1 MTPMQ
6 QLFLGAG
13 TSKKTY
19 LDDVFSTF
27 LYQGNGGANQI
38 VNGIDNTK
46 ESMVWLKNRGATAH
60 NLLIDTIRG
69 GTSYFFSDTNAASA
83 TDNGYHINT
92 FNNNG
97 FTLQNSGSGS
107 NANTNTFASFNF
119 KSTPGFF
126 DCVSYTGSGS
136 TQQIAHGLKCIP
148 GCYMIKCTSHG
159 GSWMVYHR
167 QVNSAAGTASTSAA
181 NFRLMLDG
189 TSNAQDDNV
198 FGDTAPTATHFTAGS
213 SHAETNQSGRT
224 YMCYL
229 FGGGESSAAAATSCN
244 FLGASSDGND
254 NKIWV
259 GNASNKTA
267 DLVYGTGDFTWE
279 AWFNPVDSSNAYKRI
294 IHHGHEWNQNNT
306 VGLMWDHTSY
316 NNTLTF
322 WSYALNSSAPI
333 LTSKAHAFQGSW
345 NHVAVTRSSGT
356 FRLFVNG
363 TLESTNTSYSASVEG
378 SETTNYATIG
388 ATHNL
393 NQQECFRGNISNVR
407 IVKGTAVY
415 TSSFRPPTEPLTNI
429 TNTKLLC
436 CNGSSTTSATVT
448 PKTLVSDATVT
459 INTSNSPFDDPNG
472 FVIGEEENENII
484 KTGSYIGFGG
494 GGSGSHIDVHLGWE
508 PQWIIVKNASAT
520 SGWNLFNSMSGV
532 PTGGLSEQLAPN
544 TTAAENN
551 YNVNQLDFTSTGFR
565 VNIEGNSEM
574 NQADS
579 THIFI
584 AIRREDPRV
593 ARSIDDATKVFA
605 MDTGNSSATQ
615 AFTSGFPVDFAFNK
629 RPATQSQYEW
639 EVGARL
645 MQGKFLYT
653 WKSDAEISYS
663 DGKFDDNTGWLPNNG
678 YNTTWQSW
686 MWKRHAGFDVVTDTS
701 AQWVRHSLNRVPEMV
716 LIKHRTVA
724 ENWFVWHKDLNGGGS
739 NSIGYFL
746 GLNGSAAQANSGN
759 VCPIGNTLPTATA
772 FQSDSDSAVR
782 NANCI
787 AFLFASVDGISKVG
801 SYTGNGNGSSGI
813 TVTTGFQLRFLIIK
827 RADGTGSWFV
837 MDSLRGMSNSG
848 DEKLLKLNSSDAQL
862 SDNIGNTSS
871 TGFTITST
879 SASFNANGG
888 KYIYYCHA

>member
-1 MTPMQ
+1 M
-6 QLFLGAG
+6 LGVGAK
-13 TSKKTY
+13 KKTY
-19 LDDVFSTF
+19 LDDVFNNYFWSGNST
-27 LYQGNGGANQI
+27 
-38 VNGIDNTK
+38 DNRAINVGFNYAS
-46 ESMVWLKNRGATAH
+46 EEGLVWIKNRQDTDPH
-60 NLLIDTIRG
+60 CLFDTIRG
-69 GTSYFFSDTNAASA
+69 ANKRLAS
-83 TDNGYHINT
+83 
-92 FNNNG
+92 
-97 FTLQNSGSGS
+97 
-107 NANTNTFASFNF
+107 NTNSAETTTSVELKSFTSTGYTLGTDGTVNGNTKPFASWNF

-148 GCYMIKCTSHG
+148 GCYMIKNTSNG

-189 TSNAQDDNV
+189 TSNAVDDNV
-198 FGDTAPTATHFTAGS
+198 FGDTAPTATHFTAGG
-213 SHAETNQSGRT
+213 SHQETNQSGHT
-224 YMCYL
+224 YICYL

-244 FLGASSDGND
+244 FLGASSDSND

-259 GNASNKTA
+259 GNASDKTS
-267 DLVYGTGDFTWE
+267 DFVYGTGDFTWE

-306 VGLMWDHTSY
+306 VALMWDHTSY

-363 TLESTNTSYSASVEG
+363 TLESTNTGLSNSIEG
-378 SETTNYATIG
+378 SETSNYATIG

-436 CNGSSTTSATVT
+436 CNGSSTTSASVT

-459 INTSNSPFDDPNG
+459 INTSNSPFDDPES
-472 FVIGEEENENII
+472 FVFGEEKDENII

-494 GGSGSHIDVHLGWE
+494 GGSGSHVDVHLGWE

-544 TTAAENN
+544 TSAAENN
-551 YNVNQLDFTSTGFR
+551 YSINQLDFTSTGFR

-579 THIFI
+579 THVFI
-584 AIRREDPRV
+584 AIRRSDGYVGKPRT
-593 ARSIDDATKVFA
+593 ATELFA
-605 MDTGNSSATQ
+605 MAYGNSGGTNPSYI
-615 AFTSGFPVDFAFNK
+615 SNFPVDFALNR
-629 RPATQSQYEW
+629 RPATTEAWYAA
-639 EVGARL
+639 ARL
-645 MQGKFLYT
+645 MQGKYLYT
-653 WKSDAEISYS
+653 NTSSTEGNASNFV
-663 DGKFDDNTGWLPNNG
+663 FDHNNG
-678 YNTTWQSW
+678 WRDGSAVTTYLSW
-686 MWKRHAGFDVVTDTS
+686 MWKRHAGFDVVNDTS
-701 AQWVRHSLNRVPEMV
+701 AEWVRHSLNRTPEMV
-716 LIKHRTVA
+716 IIKHRTAA
-724 ENWFVWHKDLNGGGS
+724 ETWFAWHKDLNGGGS

-746 GLNGSAAQANSGN
+746 GLNSTAAEANWGN

-772 FQSDSDSAVR
+772 FQSDSDSAVSH
-782 NANCI
+782 ADCI
-787 AFLFASVDGISKVG
+787 AFLFASVDGISKCG
-801 SYTGNGNGSSGI
+801 SYDGSSSDV
-813 TVTTGFQLRFLIIK
+813 TVTTGFQPRFVIIK
-827 RADGTGSWFV
+827 AINNTRGWTVLDTTRGWGSGV
-837 MDSLRGMSNSG
+837 DNKIMLNDSG
-848 DEKLLKLNSSDAQL
+848 AQV
-862 SDNIGNTSS
+862 NTWNYGEPTS
-871 TGFTITST
+871 TGFVVSHSQYDINYT
-879 SASFNANGG
+879 GW
-888 KYIYYCHA
+888 KYVYYAHA